1 MAQLNLL
8 IQIIPCSSFS
18 IMLSRSILTVK
29 IKTMTFYHISHKTFS
44 NKQIV
49 KIMDFK
55 WKKNAAERKYQE
67 IAQNVFCN
75 LQINRNQI
83 SKDFSKKLSQEFKIV
98 KCWKSRKI
106 SLKLPLLEQTFVTY
120 ITS

>member
-1 MAQLNLL
+1 
-8 IQIIPCSSFS
+8 
-18 IMLSRSILTVK
+18 
-29 IKTMTFYHISHKTFS
+29 MTFYHISHKTFS

-83 SKDFSKKLSQEFKIV
+83 SKDFSKKLSQEFEVV

>member
-1 MAQLNLL
+1 
-8 IQIIPCSSFS
+8 
-18 IMLSRSILTVK
+18 
-29 IKTMTFYHISHKTFS
+29 MTFYHISHKTFS

-75 LQINRNQI
+75 L
-83 SKDFSKKLSQEFKIV
+83 
-98 KCWKSRKI
+98 
-106 SLKLPLLEQTFVTY
+106 
-120 ITS
+120 